1 MSPDPVL
8 AFADH
13 VVGTS
18 YDKLPTSAIAATKR
32 DLMDTFGCALGGSGA
47 PGIAELLRLQRH
59 WGGREEAGL
68 LLVGGRLPA
77 PQAAMIHGAMGH
89 ALDYDD
95 TLDEGGSIHPGVT
108 VLASTLAMADLL
120 GNVTGKDAI
129 LAATLGLDVASRI
142 ALAATLD
149 RGWHRTSAI
158 GIFGA
163 TAVAGKLLGLNS
175 ARMLHAFGIAYSQAA
190 GNRQCIVD
198 GALTKRLQAGQGS
211 SSGIFSALLAEEG
224 FTGATGVFAGK
235 FGFYELYQ
243 PNGYDLAPLL
253 ADLGQAWRGEMV
265 SFKPYPC
272 GRPMHAAIDAALA
285 LHRGIGAA
293 RIDDVVVGAN
303 PATLTEQFAGASHK
317 RAPTQIV
324 QAQFAMPFLV
334 AAALL
339 RGRVGIAELNA
350 MDAPDVLALSGR
362 ITAEPCDRAPFGAAW
377 IKLRLSDG
385 RVIAQD
391 VTAPRGSP
399 ALPLTD
405 AERVAKFRDCAT
417 HAVRPIADTT
427 VDRAIAML
435 DRLEDAPDIGALTRL
450 FD

>member
-1 MSPDPVL
+1 MSKDPVF

-13 VVGTS
+13 VVDTS
-18 YDKLPTSAIAATKR
+18 FDALPASAIAATKR

-59 WGGREEAGL
+59 WGGRGEAGL

-163 TAVAGKLLGLNS
+163 TAVAGKLLGLS
-175 ARMLHAFGIAYSQAA
+175 REQLAHAFGIAYSQSA

-198 GALTKRLQAGQGS
+198 GALTKRLQAGQGAS
-211 SSGIFSALLAEEG
+211 SAIFSALLAKEG
-224 FTGATGVFAGK
+224 FTGAEGVFAGR

-243 PNGYDLAPLL
+243 PNGFDLAPLL
-253 ADLGQAWRGEMV
+253 ADLGHAWRGEMV

-272 GRPMHAAIDAALA
+272 GRPLHAAIDAALA
-285 LHRGIGAA
+285 LHGGIGAA
-293 RIDDVVVGAN
+293 AIAGVMVSAN
-303 PATLTEQFAGASHK
+303 PATIADQFSGVAHK
-317 RAPTQIV
+317 RRPTQIV
-324 QAQFAMPFLV
+324 QAQFALPFLI
-334 AAALL
+334 ASALL
-339 RGRVGIAELNA
+339 RGKVGIAELNA
-350 MDAPDVLALSGR
+350 LDAPDALALSER
-362 ITAEPCDRAPFGAAW
+362 ISAEPVDQAPHGAAR
-377 IKLRLSDG
+377 IIVHLGDG
-385 RVIAQD
+385 RVLTQD
-391 VTAPRGSP
+391 VQSPRGSP
-399 ALPLTD
+399 ARPLTD
-405 AERVAKFRDCAT
+405 AERVAKFRDCAA
-417 HAVRPIADTT
+417 HAVRPIADAT
-427 VDRAIAML
+427 VDRAIGML
-435 DRLEDAPDIGALTRL
+435 DALESAPDVAALTRL
-450 FD
+450 FA

>member
-1 MSPDPVL
+1 MSQDPVFAL
-8 AFADH
+8 ADH
-13 VVGTS
+13 VVGTI
-18 YDKLPTSAIAATKR
+18 YDALPESAIAATKR

-47 PGIAELLRLQRH
+47 PGIPEILRLLRH
-59 WGGREEAGL
+59 WGGREDAGL

-77 PQAAMIHGAMGH
+77 PQAAMVHGAMGH

-163 TAVAGKLLGLNS
+163 TAVAGKLLGLS
-175 ARMLHAFGIAYSQAA
+175 SEQLAHAFGIAYSQAA

-198 GALTKRLQAGQGS
+198 GALTKRLQAGQGAS
-211 SSGIFSALLAEEG
+211 SAIMAALLAKEG
-224 FTGATGVFAGK
+224 FTGAAGVFAGK

-243 PNGYDLAPLL
+243 PNGFNLAPLL
-253 ADLGQAWRGEMV
+253 ADLGHAWRGEMV

-272 GRPMHAAIDAALA
+272 GRPMHAPIDAALA
-285 LHRGIGAA
+285 LQRGIGAA
-293 RIDDVVVGAN
+293 GIAEVVVGAN
-303 PATLTEQFAGASHK
+303 PAALADQFAGAAHK

-324 QAQFAMPFLV
+324 QAQFALPFLIS
-334 AAALL
+334 AALL

-350 MDAPDVLALSGR
+350 MDAPDVLALSAR
-362 ITAEPCDRAPFGAAW
+362 ITAEPVAQAPFGAAW
-377 IKLRLSDG
+377 IRVRLTDG
-385 RVIAQD
+385 RVLMQD

-405 AERVAKFRDCAT
+405 AERVAKFRDCAA
-417 HAVRPIADTT
+417 HAVRPIADAT
-427 VDRAIAML
+427 VDRGIDML
-435 DRLEDAPDIGALTRL
+435 GTLEAAPDMAALTRL
-450 FD
+450 FG